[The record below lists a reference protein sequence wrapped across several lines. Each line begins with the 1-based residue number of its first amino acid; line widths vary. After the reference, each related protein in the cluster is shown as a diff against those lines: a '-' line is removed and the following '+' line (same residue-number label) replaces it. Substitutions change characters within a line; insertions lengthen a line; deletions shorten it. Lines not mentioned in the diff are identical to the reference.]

1 MKKRK
6 KHDKI
11 VLLAKTKLNTIGVSI
26 SKALIDLIISHDE
39 FVSVNNM
46 LKEYDDMKEKIKN
59 SNNIIAQKMKFSIK
73 DFFSKCDQI
82 RSFLRIQSHLL
93 KKSLME
99 NFVFFPVHIK
109 V

>member
-82 RSFLRIQSHLL
+82 RSFLRI
-93 KKSLME
+93 
-99 NFVFFPVHIK
+99 
-109 V
+109 

>member
-11 VLLAKTKLNTIGVSI
+11 VLLAKTKLNTMGVLI

-82 RSFLRIQSHLL
+82 RSFLRT
-93 KKSLME
+93 
-99 NFVFFPVHIK
+99 
-109 V
+109 